1 MGATE
6 PGRWQFWQER
16 CRMGATSL
24 ANVTCP
30 GLAAGC
36 CAPSDA
42 LAARAIAAVTNIWGL
57 VFIVVSLPDLT
68 PDRMTLAWFAVAA
81 SEEIGVGVPAIPRIF
96 TFFSSERNRSLSRR
110 SDS

>member
-1 MGATE
+1 MPHGGISRDDTRCLIDLAHGRASSYVKSDMGATE

-68 PDRMTLAWFAVAA
+68 PD
-81 SEEIGVGVPAIPRIF
+81 
-96 TFFSSERNRSLSRR
+96 
-110 SDS
+110 